1 MSSEEG
7 FMAALLEWA
16 YWLEETAPALW
27 VGESLWAYP
36 MWLGMHVTGL
46 AIVVGLFTMRDLR
59 LLGLFKDVAPEAFVS
74 ISRIAWFGFVINAV
88 SGLFLFSSQ
97 ASAFV
102 ENIPFWFKI
111 SCIFA
116 GFVVALIIQG
126 RIKREY
132 VGGGSDVAIPVSTK
146 LLAASSLLFWVLA
159 TTNGR
164 VIAYFL

>member
-1 MSSEEG
+1 MFESVV
-7 FMAALLEWA
+7 EWA
-16 YWLEETAPALW
+16 YWLEETGPALW

-46 AIVVGLFTMRDLR
+46 AIVVGLFACRDLR
-59 LLGLFKDVAPEAFVS
+59 LLGCFKGIAPELFAAVGG
-74 ISRIAWFGFVINAV
+74 IAWFGFVINAI

-102 ENIPFWFKI
+102 ENIPFLFKI
-111 SCIFA
+111 SCIVA
-116 GFVVALIIQG
+116 GFIIALVIQG

-132 VGGGSDVAIPVSTK
+132 IGEGSEVAIPVSTK
-146 LLAASSLLFWVLA
+146 LLAVLSLIFWVLA

>member
-1 MSSEEG
+1 MFE
-7 FMAALLEWA
+7 
-16 YWLEETAPALW
+16 WLENTPVAIW

-46 AIVVGLFTMRDLR
+46 AIVVGLFVIRDLR
-59 LLGLFKDVAPEAFVS
+59 LLGCFSDLAPEAFVTLG
-74 ISRIAWFGFVINAV
+74 RIAWFGFAINAI

-97 ASAFV
+97 ASTFV
-102 ENIPFWFKI
+102 ENIPFLFKI
-111 SCIFA
+111 SCILA
-116 GFVVALIIQG
+116 GFIVALIVQG

-132 VGGGSDVAIPVSTK
+132 IGAGTVVAIPGSTR
-146 LLAASSLLFWVLA
+146 LLAILSLLCWSLA